1 MNSNNEID
9 IKSNK
14 HQTFSLTN
22 SNVTPNKNMTS
33 EQSSRERRAKVDKN
47 NNNRRIDSLTK
58 KKEQL
63 TINPYEAKVKTTR
76 KNDQVESL
84 TPISTSKVAHKMD
97 LITNDELKDDVNS
110 NSHLSQSQITT
121 NNQDNTMPGGKNN
134 FT

>member
-1 MNSNNEID
+1 
-9 IKSNK
+9 
-14 HQTFSLTN
+14 
-22 SNVTPNKNMTS
+22 MTS

-84 TPISTSKVAHKMD
+84 TPISTSKVGGRY
-97 LITNDELKDDVNS
+97 TNDELKDEVKS
-110 NSHLSQSQITT
+110 NSHLSQSQMT
-121 NNQDNTMPGGKNN
+121 NN
-134 FT
+134 

>member
-1 MNSNNEID
+1 M
-9 IKSNK
+9 
-14 HQTFSLTN
+14 
-22 SNVTPNKNMTS
+22 TPNKNMTS

-84 TPISTSKVAHKMD
+84 TPISTSKVGGRY
-97 LITNDELKDDVNS
+97 TNDELKDEVKS
-110 NSHLSQSQITT
+110 NSHLSQSQMT
-121 NNQDNTMPGGKNN
+121 NN
-134 FT
+134 